1 MKERKLRIAEFIETL
16 ETDQMLLTSTP
27 LVGAGEKLPPN
38 DNTGNCINGDSGCPG
53 STNSG
58 SCKNYQYQCL
68 GSENGNGCNNAY
80 DPSIQDRP
88 VTNHVATSCK

>member
-16 ETDQMLLTSTP
+16 ETDQMLLTSTT

-38 DNTGNCINGDSGCPG
+38 DNIGNCINGDTGCPG
-53 STNSG
+53 STNTGTCQNYIDQCKG
-58 SCKNYQYQCL
+58 SHNRRA
-68 GSENGNGCNNAY
+68 CNNAF
-80 DPSIQDRP
+80 DPSLPDKP